1 MSKSKRMCC
10 PECGYNYGFRWMS
23 FAQRVFSGFPSSFG
37 MRCRGCNAVLCLK
50 GKNKVFAECMLIVM
64 WLVGTFFGIAFSFGA
79 MELLREGNGIAY
91 FITYAFIVIILLML
105 IVFGIPF
112 IIHWL
117 IIVPFCRNLGYI
129 STSKNAE
136 YIVERRRW
144 STKRW
149 PIAFFLTLLLI
160 LAPIV
165 VSMDIYGVP
174 KYFFYIWYV
183 VTLFAMVASLR
194 SYKSISSSIRYLTC
208 FAVVFFC
215 SIAIVFRWGGDV
227 LWLILIPVLLITSW
241 GVAISLFVNRKEI
254 EESCR

>member
-23 FAQRVFSGFPSSFG
+23 FAQRVFLGFPSSFG
-37 MRCRGCNAVLCLK
+37 MRCRGCNAVLCLE
-50 GKNKVFAECMLIVM
+50 GKNKVFAECMLAAV
-64 WLVGTFFGIAFSFGA
+64 WLMVIIFGLIFAFGREAILGKNPSISNLFMYFSFIA
-79 MELLREGNGIAY
+79 VLLTLTAVGI
-91 FITYAFIVIILLML
+91 IFIVHWII
-105 IVFGIPF
+105 V
-112 IIHWL
+112 
-117 IIVPFCRNLGYI
+117 VPFCKNIGYI
-129 STSKNAE
+129 SLSNNAK
-136 YIVERRRW
+136 YIIEK
-144 STKRW
+144 KRW
-149 PIAFFLTLLLI
+149 PTAFFLTLLLI

-183 VTLFAMVASLR
+183 AALFAMVASLR

-254 EESCR
+254 EESHR